1 MLTRCRKS
9 WLRANIKYGLMGLI
23 LGLLVYIMQSAIANA
38 LKPAEYL
45 IASVAF
51 STIISLT
58 IANMVHFA
66 TSTKLLRSWEN
77 VWRTFTIYYL
87 ISFAGMVIAVELT
100 YFILG
105 YFYGWESQ
113 FPHTKDYLFDSILVL
128 VVCTFIYVDIYRKA
142 LQANK
147 LNQKELELH
156 KMNELRSNA
165 ELEALQA
172 KINPHFLYNAL
183 NSIAGLI
190 KDNPDQAEEMTIK
203 LSKLFRYSI
212 NQSQEN
218 LVSIREEAEL
228 LNLYLEIE
236 KIRFGDRVAFEVSIA
251 DGLYANRIPRFLIQ
265 PLVENALKHGLKYSS
280 ENGWLKV
287 DIFAEN
293 PYLVIQVADNGRGF
307 ASDLALG
314 YGLQSTFDKI
324 QLLYGANGN
333 VELINSPQKM
343 VQIKIPLAH
352 A

>member
-1 MLTRCRKS
+1 
-9 WLRANIKYGLMGLI
+9 MGLI
-23 LGLLVYIMQSAIANA
+23 LGLLVYFAQSAIANA
-38 LKPAEYL
+38 LKPVEYL
-45 IASVAF
+45 IASLTF
-51 STIISLT
+51 STSISLT

-66 TSTKLLRSWEN
+66 TSTKILRNWEN
-77 VWRTFTIYYL
+77 VWRNFTIYYL
-87 ISFAGMVIAVELT
+87 ISFAGMIMAVELT
-100 YFILG
+100 YLVLG
-105 YFYGWESQ
+105 YFYHWESQ

-128 VVCTFIYVDIYRKA
+128 VVCTLIYVDIYRKA

-228 LNLYLEIE
+228 LSLYLEIE
-236 KIRFGDRVAFEVSIA
+236 KIRFGNRVTFEVNIG
-251 DGLYANRIPRFLIQ
+251 DGLYATKIPRFLIQ
-265 PLVENALKHGLKYSS
+265 PLVENALKHGLKYNAT
-280 ENGWLKV
+280 NGSLKV
-287 DIFAEN
+287 NIFAEASD
-293 PYLVIQVADNGRGF
+293 LVIQVADNGQAF
-307 ASDLALG
+307 ATDLVLG
-314 YGLQSTFDKI
+314 YGLQSTFDKV
-324 QLLYGANGN
+324 QLLYGANGK
-333 VELINSPQKM
+333 VELINNPEKM

>member
-9 WLRANIKYGLMGLI
+9 WLRTNIKYGLIGLV
-23 LGLLVYIMQSAIANA
+23 LGLLVYVTQSAIANA
-38 LKPAEYL
+38 LKPIEYL
-45 IASVAF
+45 IASLTF
-51 STIISLT
+51 STSISLT

-66 TSTKLLRSWEN
+66 TSTKLLRNWEN
-77 VWRTFTIYYL
+77 VWRNFTIYYL
-87 ISFAGMVIAVELT
+87 ISFAGMIIAVELT
-100 YFILG
+100 YLVLG
-105 YFYGWESQ
+105 YFYNWESQ

-128 VVCTFIYVDIYRKA
+128 VVCTLIYIDIYRKA

-228 LNLYLEIE
+228 LSLYLEIE
-236 KIRFGDRVAFEVSIA
+236 KIRFGNRVTFEVNIGA
-251 DGLYANRIPRFLIQ
+251 GLYTTKIPRFLIQ
-265 PLVENALKHGLKYSS
+265 PLVENALKHGLKYNAA
-280 ENGWLKV
+280 NGRLAV
-287 DIFAEN
+287 DVFAEVAD
-293 PYLVIQVADNGRGF
+293 LVIQVADNGQPF
-307 ASDLALG
+307 ASDLVLG

-324 QLLYGANGN
+324 QLLYGAHGK

-352 A
+352 V

>member
-1 MLTRCRKS
+1 MIIRCRKR
-9 WLRANIKYGLMGLI
+9 WIRTNIKYGLI
-23 LGLLVYIMQSAIANA
+23 GLLIGLLIYIMQAAIANA
-38 LKPAEYL
+38 LKPVEYL

-51 STIISLT
+51 SASISLT

-66 TSTKLLRSWEN
+66 TSTRLLRNWEN
-77 VWRTFTIYYL
+77 VWRNFTIYYL
-87 ISFAGMVIAVELT
+87 LSFAGMIIAVELT
-100 YFILG
+100 YMVLG
-105 YFYGWESQ
+105 YFYNWKSQ

-128 VVCTFIYVDIYRKA
+128 VVCTLIYVDIYRKA

-190 KDNPDQAEEMTIK
+190 QDNPDQAEEMTIK

-218 LVSIREEAEL
+218 LVSIREESEL
-228 LNLYLEIE
+228 LNLFLEIE

-251 DGLYANRIPRFLIQ
+251 DGLYANKIPRFLIQ
-265 PLVENALKHGLKYSS
+265 PLVENALKHGLKYNM

-287 DIFAEN
+287 YIFAED
-293 PYLVIQVADNGRGF
+293 PYLVIQVLDNGQAF
-307 ASDLALG
+307 TDELVLG
-314 YGLQSTFDKI
+314 YGLQSTFDKM
-324 QLLYGANGN
+324 QLLYGANGK